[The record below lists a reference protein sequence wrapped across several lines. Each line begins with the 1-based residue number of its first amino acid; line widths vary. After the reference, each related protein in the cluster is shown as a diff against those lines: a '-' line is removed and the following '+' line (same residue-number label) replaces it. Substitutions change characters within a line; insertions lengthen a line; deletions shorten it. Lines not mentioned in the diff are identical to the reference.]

1 MLGPLFFL
9 VYINDLVDDISS
21 DAKLFADDTS
31 LFTVVYD
38 EITSANQLN
47 RDLKIISEWAY
58 QWKMQFNPDINKQA
72 VQVIFSQKKNKSIHP
87 SLFFNGAPVVMK
99 DEQKHL
105 GMILD
110 SALNFHSH
118 VKEKIVSARRRIEVI
133 RYLSKYVSRDVL
145 DQMYKLYVIPHL
157 DYGDIIYHKVDPE
170 LSLDFTKKLEATQ
183 YSAALA
189 VSGAWRG
196 TSKCKLY
203 EELGWENLYHRRW
216 YRRLTHFFKLRLS
229 GLPLYLYNLIPPER
243 EVNYNLRR
251 IHVFDQRVERTNRYA
266 NTYFQNCPKEW
277 NQLDV
282 TLQSSQTISEFKRR
296 LIQLIR
302 PPKRSM
308 FNIHDL
314 DGVKLLTR
322 LRVEFSDLR
331 SHRFH
336 HNFHCPDPSCLCK
349 TGIEDNEH
357 FLLHCPRFTSQ
368 RKSLLD
374 LVSSLTGIEVMHL
387 SSKELCRLLLY
398 GRNDLS
404 VIVNLGII
412 EETIKFIRSTWRFEK
427 H

>member
-1 MLGPLFFL
+1 M
-9 VYINDLVDDISS
+9 N
-21 DAKLFADDTS
+21 
-31 LFTVVYD
+31 
-38 EITSANQLN
+38 
-47 RDLKIISEWAY
+47 
-58 QWKMQFNPDINKQA
+58 
-72 VQVIFSQKKNKSIHP
+72 
-87 SLFFNGAPVVMK
+87 
-99 DEQKHL
+99 
-105 GMILD
+105 
-110 SALNFHSH
+110 
-118 VKEKIVSARRRIEVI
+118 
-133 RYLSKYVSRDVL
+133 
-145 DQMYKLYVIPHL
+145 
-157 DYGDIIYHKVDPE
+157 
-170 LSLDFTKKLEATQ
+170 
-183 YSAALA
+183 
-189 VSGAWRG
+189 
-196 TSKCKLY
+196 
-203 EELGWENLYHRRW
+203 
-216 YRRLTHFFKLRLS
+216 HFFKLRQS
-229 GLPLYLYNLIPPER
+229 GSPLYLYNLITPER

-296 LIQLIR
+296 LIQLVA

-357 FLLHCPRFTSQ
+357 FLQHCPRFTSQ
-368 RKSLLD
+368 RKGLLD

-404 VIVNLGII
+404 VIVNRGII
-412 EETIKFIRSTWRFEK
+412 EETIKFIRSTGRFEK

>member
-1 MLGPLFFL
+1 
-9 VYINDLVDDISS
+9 
-21 DAKLFADDTS
+21 
-31 LFTVVYD
+31 
-38 EITSANQLN
+38 
-47 RDLKIISEWAY
+47 
-58 QWKMQFNPDINKQA
+58 
-72 VQVIFSQKKNKSIHP
+72 
-87 SLFFNGAPVVMK
+87 
-99 DEQKHL
+99 
-105 GMILD
+105 MILG

-118 VKEKIVSARRRIEVI
+118 VKEKIVNARRGIGVI

-145 DQMYKLYVIPHL
+145 DQMYKLYVRPHL

-170 LSLDFTKKLEATQ
+170 LSLNFTKRLEDTQ

-203 EELGWENLYHRRW
+203 EELGWENLYHSRW
-216 YRRLTHFFKLRLS
+216 HRRLTHFFKPRQS
-229 GLPLYLYNLIPPER
+229 GSPLYLYNLIPPER

-296 LIQLIR
+296 LIQLVR

-308 FNIHDL
+308 FNIRDL

-331 SHRFH
+331 SHRFR
-336 HNFHCPDPSCLCK
+336 HNFHCLDPSCLCK

-368 RKSLLD
+368 RKGLLD
-374 LVSSLTGIEVMHL
+374 LVSGLTGIEVMHL

-398 GRNDLS
+398 GRNYLS
-404 VIVNLGII
+404 VIVNRGII
-412 EETIKFIRSTWRFEK
+412 EETIKFIRSTGRFEK